1 MQSGTIVRCRKR
13 DWALLL
19 LNHPDIVLLR
29 PLVGASDQVVAMYR
43 RLADLVGYDYHRAN
57 TTPSLSIIPPGIHFP
72 VPLTATA
79 LLCYHQ

>member
-1 MQSGTIVRCRKR
+1 MQPGTIVRCRNR

-29 PLVGASDQVVAMYR
+29 LLVGASDQVVAMYR
-43 RLADLVGYDYHRAN
+43 RLADLVGYDYQRAN
-57 TTPSLSIIPPGIHFP
+57 AAPSLLIIPSGIHFLI
-72 VPLTATA
+72 PLTATA